1 MLKTLRRKF
10 VVTAMAAVTV
20 LFLVLLGGINV
31 VNWWLNSR
39 DTDMMLLA
47 LSEGEG
53 IMRPDRGGDGLFHPP
68 LDGDAAISAVYF
80 TVRLDSEG
88 EAIYT
93 DVSRISSVTE
103 EEAAEYAEAAAAS
116 GQTKG
121 REGRFKYRVT
131 TLATDAAASQFFW
144 TCLETSG
151 LCSSWQCCPCSQER
165 PAGLRR
171 CSL

>member
-20 LFLVLLGGINV
+20 LFLVLLGGLNV

-116 GQTKG
+116 KPRAGKG
-121 REGRFKYRVT
+121 GLST
-131 TLATDAAASQFFW
+131 ASPPLATDAAASQFFW